1 MEKESIT
8 LQGVLDYIVHAN
20 TENNFLIGKFKIP
33 GISIPIKALG
43 TICSPQIDLEYK
55 LIGHW
60 EENSKFGKQLR
71 IDRHETI
78 LPMDKKGIFN
88 YLVRIVEYVGVATG
102 NVLVNKYGTDTLN
115 IMKLDPGRIAL
126 EIKGITLEKAEEI
139 QKTLLDNA
147 ERERTQVELEVL
159 LDVPGMRKSL
169 ISDLMEDYKGNA
181 PEMVRKNPY
190 FLTEFHGIG
199 FTMADRV
206 ALINVG
212 IKRDHIERKKAAAYF
227 AIREHM
233 REGHVWIRRTD
244 LLMRIGALIQV
255 PKPEE
260 GIDALVDSGAVEFQ
274 EGSLATAKAAAD
286 EKRIADF
293 IAGGVRVSFAV

>member
-1 MEKESIT
+1 MEKEKTII
-8 LQGVLDYIVHAN
+8 QCVLDRIVFSN
-20 TENNFLIGKFKIP
+20 DSGFLIGSFKIP
-33 GISIPIKALG
+33 GLATPIKALG
-43 TICSPQIDLEYK
+43 TILAPQIDIEYK
-55 LIGHW
+55 LTGHW
-60 EENSKFGKQLR
+60 EDDAKFGKQLR
-71 IDRHETI
+71 IERHETI
-78 LPMDKKGIFN
+78 LPQDKGGIFK
-88 YLVRIVEYVGVATG
+88 YLVRMCKYVGVATG
-102 NVLVNKYGTDTLN
+102 NALINKYGTDTLN
-115 IMKLDPGRIAL
+115 IMKVDPGRVAL

-139 QKTLLDNA
+139 QGALLENEEN
-147 ERERTQVELEVL
+147 ERIQVELEAL

-181 PEMVRKNPY
+181 AEKVRQNPY

-233 REGHVWIRRTD
+233 KEGHVWIRRSD
-244 LLMRIGALIQV
+244 LLMRIGVLIQV
-255 PKPEE
+255 SSPEE
-260 GIDALVDSGAVEFQ
+260 GIEALVDDGVVNFR